1 MLHNLFL
8 LDISMYIFND
18 LVIKNDLV
26 KKLKSFVFMGVVQ
39 QRQRQVLVVEDG
51 TSLQCSQ

>member
-39 QRQRQVLVVEDG
+39 LRQSQVLVVEDG